1 MFEKPWLLLAALA
14 ALIFA
19 WAAQRWGRRRRGRIA
34 IALGASGTISRLVP
48 AGLERRRGIKAALGL
63 AALLFLVI
71 ALAGPQWGVELVPT
85 REGGRVAMLAVDTSL
100 SMLTRDVPPSRL
112 EKAKEEM
119 GVLLDALKGN
129 RVGIIAVAYDA
140 ALLCPITSD
149 TNAAASIL
157 RGLNTSAVQVPG
169 TRLSEAI
176 RLAARE
182 MAPYPAPKF
191 LILLSDG
198 GDHHSQPIEA
208 AKTVAA
214 EGMRIFTIGIGTKE
228 GGPIPVSNATGA
240 LSGYKK
246 DREGHTVM
254 TRLHEGLLK
263 ELAKATGGVY
273 FRASPSL
280 SEAQTIAGII
290 LKEGKS
296 GPGHSGRRRYQNQF
310 MIPLFLAFLLFLA
323 EFLMPETP
331 DNRIERW
338 RRRMMGFRKPPR
350 PAATGQGRSAA
361 VPMAALIL
369 LLGTGERRALSQDA
383 GLPSQTPASAQPSE
397 QPTAPLEPSKTRW
410 WTGVESLLRRGNSSY
425 AKRHFDEAARDYAAA
440 VLKHPK
446 DPRPLFNT
454 GDALYRLGNFSE
466 SAKAF
471 SDVARTQKQSLG
483 RNPLAEKAYY
493 NQGNSDYQQ
502 KDYKSAV
509 DDFREALLIAPQ
521 DADARHNLAVA
532 LMRLQQSPRNQ
543 KQNSRNSKGG
553 KQGSSSQ
560 SRKGA
565 PNRQRPAEKK
575 DKFSRE
581 DAQRIM
587 RAVSEREKTAP
598 PRTGQS
604 QGTKPSGEPEE
615 DW

>member
-1 MFEKPWLLLAALA
+1 MFEKPWLLLAALPVLA
-14 ALIFA
+14 FT
-19 WAAQRWGRRRRGRIA
+19 WAAQRWGRRGRGRIA
-34 IALGASGTISRLVP
+34 IALGASGTLSRLLP
-48 AGLERRRGIKAALGL
+48 RGLERRRGIKAALGL
-63 AALLFLVI
+63 AALLFLFI
-71 ALAGPQWGVELVPT
+71 ALAGPQWGVELVAT
-85 REGGRVAMLAVDTSL
+85 QEGGRVAMLAVDTSL

-157 RGLNTSAVQVPG
+157 RGLDTRAVQVPG

-198 GDHHSQPIEA
+198 GDHHSQPLEA
-208 AKTVAA
+208 AKTAAA
-214 EGMRIFTIGIGTKE
+214 EGMRIFAIGIGTKE
-228 GGPIPVSNATGA
+228 GGPIPVSNAAGA
-240 LSGYKK
+240 ISGYKK
-246 DREGHTVM
+246 DRQGRTVM
-254 TRLHEGLLK
+254 THLHEGLLTQ
-263 ELAKATGGVY
+263 LAKATGGAY
-273 FRASPSL
+273 FHASPSL
-280 SEAQTIAGII
+280 SEAQTIANLI
-290 LKEGKS
+290 LKQGKA
-296 GPGHSGRRRYQNQF
+296 GPGRSGRRRYRNQF
-310 MIPLFLAFLLFLA
+310 MIPLFLSFLLFLA

-331 DNRIERW
+331 DNRIEKL
-338 RRRMMGFRKPPR
+338 RRRMMGFRKPPA
-350 PAATGQGRSAA
+350 PAAAGKGPSAA
-361 VPMAALIL
+361 VPMALLIL
-369 LLGTGERRALSQDA
+369 LLGAGERRAVSQDA
-383 GLPSQTPASAQPSE
+383 GLQPQPQAPAGPSDQPS
-397 QPTAPLEPSKTRW
+397 APLETSKTGW

-425 AKRHFDEAARDYAAA
+425 AKRHFDDAARDYAAA

-471 SDVARTQKQSLG
+471 ADVARTQKGFPG
-483 RNPLAEKAYY
+483 RGPLAEKAYY

-521 DADARHNLAVA
+521 DADAQHNLAVA

-543 KQNSRNSKGG
+543 RQKSRNNKGG
-553 KQGSSSQ
+553 KTGSSSR
-560 SRKGA
+560 SSKAA
-565 PNRQRPAEKK
+565 PNRQQPAEKK